1 MRSLSLLV
9 LAVALSGCGIFKF
22 SAPKTAAPEAPKVDV
37 LARAVQNVIA
47 LTDGDGN
54 KFCTG
59 VLAEGL
65 ALTAEHCVNGPA
77 AFYIQTV
84 DGKSYRAV
92 VAKQVPEYDLA
103 VLTVIGLRLRDTVP
117 LSPEGPSLGQKIISI
132 GYPLGAD
139 LHLMVGYVGNPL
151 VDEGKYFT
159 IDGQLIPGNSGG
171 PIFNEFGELLGIVS
185 ATMAFPDEPYPN
197 LLPVGYVVHWFH
209 VKNVIES

>member
-22 SAPKTAAPEAPKVDV
+22 SAPKTVVPEAPKVDV
-37 LARAVQNVIA
+37 LARAVENVIA
-47 LTDGDGN
+47 LTNGDGD

-59 VLAEGL
+59 ILTEGL

-77 AFYIQTV
+77 AFFVQTV
-84 DGKSYRAV
+84 DGKRYSAV
-92 VAKQVPEYDLA
+92 VAKHVPEFDLA

-117 LSPEGPSLGQKIISI
+117 LSPEGPALGQKVISI

-139 LHLMVGYVGNPL
+139 LHLMVGYVGNPT
-151 VDEGKYFT
+151 VEQGKFFT
-159 IDGQLIPGNSGG
+159 VDGQFIPGNSGG

-185 ATMAFPDEPYPN
+185 ATMALPDEPFPN

-209 VKNVIES
+209 VKNAIES